1 MALSSSLR
9 RLTTAIVAAALLAC
23 ADSIQAVII
32 LPAWDRKKAAPDPFD
47 EGLPPEQGSV
57 GGSERGDGP
66 PDLFITKPR
75 PVPKVPSAYKPQP
88 KPQPKPRPGAKA
100 TPPPGA
106 PTPTPPITRPT

>member
-1 MALSSSLR
+1 MALSRSFR
-9 RLTTAIVAAALLAC
+9 RLIAAVVLAVLLTC

-32 LPAWDRKKAAPDPFD
+32 PPAWDRKKPAPGSLD
-47 EGLPPEQGSV
+47 EGLQPEQGAA

-75 PVPKVPSAYKPQP
+75 PVPKAPSAYKPQP

-100 TPPPGA
+100 TPPPGS